1 MKKLLFLCTLLSS
14 GLLFSQKDRS
24 ANHTADTIVI
34 DGQNG
39 RLILQDDFKNNLIF
53 VKKGKPIHFKVTNL
67 LPGQSANITV
77 TQSYQNSTNE
87 MTISNPIEKPT
98 DKSLPESGADLK
110 ETSDK
115 ISSLKEKIESKE
127 NAIET
132 AINNENSSKKAL
144 NQLLISGLKL
154 EVANLEIQKNA
165 MERKR
170 DSLNTLTVLFKGEQ
184 GLKQTYFYAQTINT
198 SEAKRSALGAIKK
211 EIDSLELHLAQ
222 SKVMHFPNLKTTAD
236 QLLTDMWK
244 LYGQVS
250 TFQPD
255 YYKTVTPRKEQVE
268 VTIEQIENSSSKITT
283 KSLNEFH
290 LVTIHSFKMFAS
302 AGFHV
307 IVNDG
312 ADVRHFHN
320 RGGTIEDRRGDNVL
334 PSFGTY
340 IQGAWRFRDGLAGF
354 GFGTGI
360 PFNSSETGDLSP
372 NFALFGTL
380 VFQTD
385 AGRFGLNIGTGLRK
399 VNYLSPGYNV
409 GDQLVDAEAIIPTYS
424 RWKPGLMVG
433 INYTIPEQK
442 K

>member
-1 MKKLLFLCTLLSS
+1 MKKLLILCTLLSS
-14 GLLFSQKDRS
+14 GMLFSQKNRS
-24 ANHTADTIVI
+24 ANYATDTIVI

-98 DKSLPESGADLK
+98 DKSLPESGADLN
-110 ETSDK
+110 ETSNK
-115 ISSLKEKIESKE
+115 ISSLDKMIESKKQE
-127 NAIET
+127 IEK
-132 AINNENSSKKAL
+132 NEKNEKTFSISS
-144 NQLLISGLKL
+144 LKL
-154 EVANLEIQKNA
+154 EVANLEIQKIA

-184 GLKQTYFYAQTINT
+184 GLKQTYFYAQTISTN
-198 SEAKRSALGAIKK
+198 EAKRSALGAIKK

-268 VTIEQIENSSSKITT
+268 VTIEQIENSSAKITT

-320 RGGTIEDRRGDNVL
+320 RGGTIEDRKGDNVL

-385 AGRFGLNIGTGLRK
+385 AGRFGFNIGTGLRK

-409 GDQLVDAEAIIPTYS
+409 GDQLADAEAIIPTYS